1 LGKSEGESRA
11 KTQNDRKSHDAK
23 TIPIACQHE
32 WDNANR
38 NSTPPKMAARFWT
51 CEKIRE
57 LLLIQ
62 RSNLLGVET
71 CQDSKISKS
80 LAKVFVAYHREQAQI
95 SRLTVKIL
103 TRERKYRRKAALCAN
118 LISAK
123 YLIAR
128 QIRHT
133 RLVDKTADQPMIRR
147 SLAS

>member
-1 LGKSEGESRA
+1 MRENSRA
-11 KTQNDRKSHDAK
+11 AFDPTLESPRR
-23 TIPIACQHE
+23 
-32 WDNANR
+32 R
-38 NSTPPKMAARFWT
+38 NLP
-51 CEKIRE
+51 
-57 LLLIQ
+57 
-62 RSNLLGVET
+62 
-71 CQDSKISKS
+71 DSKISKS